1 MSMGRW
7 LGARILCGLLAPCL
21 AGSVAAQVA
30 PRLTG
35 SAVVAELDAARQEL
49 STRAAGLPHS
59 SLGATGER
67 LGGMADALRK
77 ALGGDAG
84 KPVDILDASAKAG
97 AYRAH
102 AAAERVKAFLDAS
115 KGCLDADAN
124 VMADALA
131 TTVEQLAA
139 SSGSAKAP
147 PVIDGVET
155 ADHRPLFVLP
165 GNGREL
171 AFALVGANL
180 LDAQCE
186 DPRVTATDAQ
196 GKLQEV
202 QPGVTGVSPG
212 RIELKLVAGGRLS
225 PGSYVLRVAVKHKA
239 FLVGCTAQPE
249 AIAVV
254 QVAPPVKVSV
264 SYTLG
269 ATCRAGNGERA
280 MPPISGILPE
290 LTGAG
295 TVSQQI
301 DMVGCADPVSYAVS
315 AKATYGD
322 GHTASIGPISQI
334 ASAGITAGLPGGL
347 SLSWDPSV
355 RQLFVRA
362 GANSCKGVY

>member
-1 MSMGRW
+1 MSTGRLCASI
-7 LGARILCGLLAPCL
+7 LGGLLAPGL
-21 AGSVAAQVA
+21 ASPAAAQVA

-35 SAVVAELDAARQEL
+35 SAVVAELDAARHEL
-49 STRAAGLPHS
+49 STRATGLPQA

-67 LGGMADALRK
+67 LAGMADALRK
-77 ALGGDAG
+77 SLGSDAG
-84 KPVDILDASAKAG
+84 KPVDILDAGAKAG

-102 AAAERVKAFLDAS
+102 AAAERVQAFLDAS
-115 KGCLDADAN
+115 KGCPGAEAN
-124 VMADALA
+124 AMADALA
-131 TTVEQLAA
+131 STVAQLAA
-139 SSGSAKAP
+139 ASGSAKAP
-147 PVIDGVET
+147 PVINGVET

-165 GNGREL
+165 GNGKEL

-180 LDAQCE
+180 LDTQCE

-196 GKLQEV
+196 GKLQAV
-202 QPGVTGVSPG
+202 QPSVTGVSPG
-212 RIELKLVAGGRLS
+212 RIELKLAAGERLS
-225 PGSYVLRVAVKHKA
+225 PGSYVLRVAAKHKA

-249 AIAVV
+249 AVAVV

-269 ATCRAGNGERA
+269 ATCRAGNAERV
-280 MPPISGILPE
+280 MPPISGTLPE
-290 LTGAG
+290 ITGAG

-301 DMVGCADPVSYAVS
+301 DMAGCMDPISYAVS
-315 AKATYGD
+315 AKATFGD

-362 GANSCKGVY
+362 GASSCKGVY